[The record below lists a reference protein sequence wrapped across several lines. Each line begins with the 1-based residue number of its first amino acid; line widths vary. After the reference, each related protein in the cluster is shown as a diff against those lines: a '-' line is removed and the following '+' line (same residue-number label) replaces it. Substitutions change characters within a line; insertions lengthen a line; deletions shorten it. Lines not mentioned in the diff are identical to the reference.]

1 MKPDPKQREG
11 GEPPERVAYLVSG
24 YLRQVLSAEEHDEL
38 DAWITASDANLR
50 LFEALTDP
58 AELEGDLAVF
68 ASTDEEAGLARVKEG
83 LRFGAKRRR
92 LWLRYSV
99 AACVLLLAG
108 YFLHSFFM
116 EHKETLPV
124 VATGGSGALRPGGLQ
139 ARLTLANGA
148 TIDLAKARTGLLDS
162 SAGAEVLKTGE
173 GQLTYA
179 QPGEGVEAYHILET
193 PVGGQYSVLLPD
205 GSRVWLNAASRLRY
219 PVAFTGVERVVELSG
234 EAYFEVSKALKDGQ
248 RQPFIVRCRGLSVEV
263 LGTRFNV
270 QAYADEAGVM
280 TTLLEGRVRLAD
292 AERAGN
298 ARELLP
304 GQQASLGADGQWW
317 LDSGVDTAAA
327 VAWKNGQFR
336 FINTTIGDAMR
347 QVSRWYGAEV
357 VYEGDTVAYH
367 FNATI
372 YRDEPVE
379 KVLAVLSA
387 TKRVQFR
394 VEGRRIYVR
403 P

>member
-1 MKPDPKQREG
+1 
-11 GEPPERVAYLVSG
+11 
-24 YLRQVLSAEEHDEL
+24 
-38 DAWITASDANLR
+38 
-50 LFEALTDP
+50 
-58 AELEGDLAVF
+58 
-68 ASTDEEAGLARVKEG
+68 
-83 LRFGAKRRR
+83 
-92 LWLRYSV
+92 
-99 AACVLLLAG
+99 
-108 YFLHSFFM
+108 
-116 EHKETLPV
+116 
-124 VATGGSGALRPGGLQ
+124 
-139 ARLTLANGA
+139 
-148 TIDLAKARTGLLDS
+148 
-162 SAGAEVLKTGE
+162 
-173 GQLTYA
+173 
-179 QPGEGVEAYHILET
+179 
-193 PVGGQYSVLLPD
+193 VLLPD